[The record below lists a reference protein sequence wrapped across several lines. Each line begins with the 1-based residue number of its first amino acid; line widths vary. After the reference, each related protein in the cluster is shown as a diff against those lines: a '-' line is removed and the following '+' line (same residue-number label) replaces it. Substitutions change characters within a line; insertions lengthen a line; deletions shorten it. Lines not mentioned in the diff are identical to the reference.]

1 MPFDPEQRKIFS
13 YPDGTMDADGNLRM
27 VRGDPIALYRQLL
40 GVAGGTEKFEEL
52 WQRAQATE
60 PIPGSPITE
69 DGRPPRRYTDEALF
83 AQGEMADVVVRA
95 FNLKRLDPDG
105 PDGLTEGEIREVLFD
120 FFEHQK
126 KRPTNGETSPK
137 FSAPTAA
144 SPSPSTG
151 SPTNS
156 STDSGSTAAGSRPS
170 PRR

>member
-1 MPFDPEQRKIFS
+1 MPFDPEQRQIYS
-13 YPDGTMDADGNLRM
+13 YPDGTVHDDGTLCT
-27 VRGDPIALYRQLL
+27 VRGDPIALYRRLL
-40 GVAGGTEKFEEL
+40 LEAGGTEKFEEL

-69 DGRPPRRYTDEALF
+69 EGRPPRRYTDEALF

-95 FNLKRLDPDG
+95 FGLKRLDPDG
-105 PDGLTEGEIREVLFD
+105 PDGLTEGEIRDVLFD

-126 KRPTNGETSPK
+126 KRPTNGATPPRS
-137 FSAPTAA
+137 SAPTAA
-144 SPSPSTG
+144 SPSPPTG